1 MPFQSKKKSRYKQV
15 KISRETF
22 INQYIMSM
30 NTGFKYIAVL
40 IRNDEEIKP
49 DIHIIMD
56 ENQEERFKNYL
67 DDYDSSLREKKNK
80 ANRIVGITAFDEFRE
95 NAISPSMLR

>member
-49 DIHIIMD
+49 DIHIIMN
-56 ENQEERFKNYL
+56 ENQEERFKGYCG
-67 DDYDSSLREKKNK
+67 LRRERKEEVIGGEKRHEKKEDK
-80 ANRIVGITAFDEFRE
+80 K
-95 NAISPSMLR
+95 